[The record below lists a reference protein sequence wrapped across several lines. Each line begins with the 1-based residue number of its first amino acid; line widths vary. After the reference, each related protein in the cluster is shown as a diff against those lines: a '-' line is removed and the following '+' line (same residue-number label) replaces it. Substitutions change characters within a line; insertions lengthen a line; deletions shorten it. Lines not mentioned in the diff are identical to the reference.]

1 MNGRENRL
9 RTIAKT
15 IHYINKIL
23 NALIIAES
31 HANESAQIVRQM
43 CKQKT
48 STNYLTYIESRLT
61 SPIREHRQTS
71 LARRNNQIRNE
82 RFPYSISIKIN
93 VIIRLIELGIRHNA
107 MATGWQMCDQT
118 RVSLWG

>member
-31 HANESAQIVRQM
+31 HANESAQIVCQM

-61 SPIREHRQTS
+61 SPIREHRH
-71 LARRNNQIRNE
+71 RRVWPDAI
-82 RFPYSISIKIN
+82 IKLEMKDFHTPFQL
-93 VIIRLIELGIRHNA
+93 R
-107 MATGWQMCDQT
+107 
-118 RVSLWG
+118 